1 MLLVLQIGYHN
12 LLFVRNTASRILDM
26 NISIFIDLLTD
37 FDNSCQQ
44 VNEYWY
50 ITYVILS
57 INNKILI
64 WILNTTTI
72 INLRDEAS
80 HLTSIDYLFNEE
92 ITFDEIAGKFPRQ
105 GRSETMYRDWC
116 MAILRLLYDC
126 CVCSM
131 LWRWTVVKRIMCS
144 YW

>member
-1 MLLVLQIGYHN
+1 MLLVLKIVNHN
-12 LLFVRNTASRILDM
+12 LLSGILDINM
-26 NISIFIDLLTD
+26 SIFIDLLTD
-37 FDNSCQQ
+37 IDNSCQQ
-44 VNEYWY
+44 VNEYRY

-64 WILNTTTI
+64 WILKTTTI

-105 GRSETMYRDWC
+105 GRSKTMYRD
-116 MAILRLLYDC
+116 
-126 CVCSM
+126 
-131 LWRWTVVKRIMCS
+131 
-144 YW
+144 